1 MKQQKHYRRMTRCR
15 AAYLTARSDTSASRT
30 LLYVDKK
37 SADPYPAD
45 YADFGV
51 DLTGLSVSGVRLADV
66 YVSTTGR
73 YL

>member
-1 MKQQKHYRRMTRCR
+1 MIRQKRIRRMTRCR
-15 AAYLTARSDTSASRT
+15 AAYITSRSDASASRT

-45 YADFGV
+45 YADLGV

>member
-1 MKQQKHYRRMTRCR
+1 MIRPKRIRRMTRCR
-15 AAYLTARSDTSASRT
+15 AAYLTDHADASASRT

-45 YADFGV
+45 YADLGV
-51 DLTGLSVSGVRLADV
+51 NLLDHSVSGVRLADV